1 MRDFNSLSEREILAL
16 AISLEEEDERVYAD
30 LAEGL
35 RENFPASA
43 KVFEGMQAEESG
55 HRHRLL
61 ELYRRKFGEHIPL
74 IRRQDVK
81 GFVHRQA
88 VWLIQP
94 LNVEKIRHQVSAMEV
109 ETRRFYESAALRAT
123 DVGIRQL
130 LDDLA
135 QVERAH
141 SKRAEALERQFLGG
155 GQQEREKEAQRRLFL
170 LQIVQPGLAGLMD
183 GSVSTLAP
191 IFAAAFATTS
201 THDAFAVGLAA
212 SVGAGI
218 SMGFAEALSD
228 DGNLTGRGHPWL
240 RGSVCGLMTA
250 LGGIGHTLPFL
261 IGNFQLAITVAILV
275 VLAELSTI
283 SWVRH
288 RYMDTPAISA
298 AVQVLLGG
306 ALVFAAGVLIGKS

>member
-1 MRDFNSLSEREILAL
+1 MRDFNSLSEKEILAL
-16 AISLEEEDERVYAD
+16 AISLEEEDERIYAD
-30 LAEGL
+30 FAEGL
-35 RENFPASA
+35 RQNFPASA
-43 KVFEGMQAEESG
+43 AVFDGMREEESD
-55 HRHRLL
+55 HRRRLL
-61 ELYRRKFGEHIPL
+61 ELYRQKFGEHIPL
-74 IRRQDVK
+74 IRRQDVR
-81 GFVHRQA
+81 GFVQRQP

-94 LNVEKIRHQVSAMEV
+94 LNIQKIRNQVSAMEV
-109 ETRRFYESAALRAT
+109 ETRRFYERAASRAT
-123 DVGIRQL
+123 DAGIRQL

-135 QVERAH
+135 QVERTH
-141 SKRAEALERQFLGG
+141 SSRAEALEREKLGAG
-155 GQQEREKEAQRRLFL
+155 AREQEAESQRRLFV

-191 IFAAAFATTS
+191 IFAAAFATMS

-240 RGSVCGLMTA
+240 RGAVCVLMTT

-261 IGNFQLAITVAILV
+261 IGRFEIATTIAVIV
-275 VLAELSTI
+275 VLLELSTI

-288 RYMDTPAISA
+288 RYMDTPALSA

-306 ALVFAAGVLIGKS
+306 VLVFLAGILIGKS